1 MSEYMIET
9 RDLTKKY
16 GTQSSVS
23 HLDIHVKKGRIY
35 GLLGRNGAGKTTT
48 MRMLLGLTAPTSGEV
63 KIFGKPFAGN
73 EKDILPRIG
82 CLIESPGFYPNLTGM
97 ENLKIFADLRGLRS
111 PKYIKSALELVNLP
125 YRDKKL
131 FSQYSL
137 GMKQRLAIALA
148 VMHNPELLILDEP
161 INGLDPIGIAE
172 VRDFIRELCD
182 AMGKTILI
190 SSHILSEI
198 SLLADDVGI
207 IDHGNL
213 LEEESLKEL
222 EEKNAKYIHFCV
234 SNAQKAAQVIAS
246 SFGSKNV
253 SFVVFAALL
262 FPIPFTALVLAGSVG
277 NFTGFEAVFGL
288 LVTMGMPIM
297 LPAAL
302 GIIGAM
308 LFFMERDHDTLKNL
322 RVLPVSPLKIVTA
335 KIAVLYILG
344 LVFALAT
351 MLSSMA
357 GGLIAGSELSNMGEN
372 IGIAVITA
380 LLYTTSIL
388 PVVIAIVGFNR
399 SYIFSIILTFFYTMF
414 DYMLA
419 YGGMFATT
427 DPVMKLLT
435 NIMPA
440 PIIYRWQASM
450 FAEAG
455 TAAYTAMEP
464 YFLPLWIV
472 ILTVAVIGGL
482 SYLAIVRI
490 YSRRES

>member
-148 VMHNPELLILDEP
+148 VM
-161 INGLDPIGIAE
+161 
-172 VRDFIRELCD
+172 RDFIRELCD

-246 SFGSKNV
+246 SFGSKKVQV
-253 SFVVFAALL
+253 SD
-262 FPIPFTALVLAGSVG
+262 G
-277 NFTGFEAVFGL
+277 NNLYLYDTD
-288 LVTMGMPIM
+288 
-297 LPAAL
+297 LPVEK
-302 GIIGAM
+302 INRN
-308 LFFMERDHDTLKNL
+308 FMEEGIGIREAHLCEDTLEDYF
-322 RVLPVSPLKIVTA
+322 RRIT
-335 KIAVLYILG
+335 
-344 LVFALAT
+344 
-351 MLSSMA
+351 
-357 GGLIAGSELSNMGEN
+357 GGE
-372 IGIAVITA
+372 GIA
-380 LLYTTSIL
+380 
-388 PVVIAIVGFNR
+388 
-399 SYIFSIILTFFYTMF
+399 
-414 DYMLA
+414 
-419 YGGMFATT
+419 
-427 DPVMKLLT
+427 
-435 NIMPA
+435 
-440 PIIYRWQASM
+440 
-450 FAEAG
+450 
-455 TAAYTAMEP
+455 
-464 YFLPLWIV
+464 
-472 ILTVAVIGGL
+472 
-482 SYLAIVRI
+482 
-490 YSRRES
+490 